1 MLDNI
6 FGTYKPAL
14 HAPVSRIY
22 YHFMKGID
30 ETVREQLE
38 VLREQSA
45 GVHFFEDDVDAI
57 AKFVSDKFEAVTN
70 SEADFLDY
78 CCLTH
83 FDIYKDELREFT
95 LEELLSLNKLID
107 EFYYRIHCGHS

>member
-14 HAPVSRIY
+14 HAPVSRIHY
-22 YHFMKGID
+22 DFMKGID

-45 GVHFFEDDVDAI
+45 GMRFFKDDVAPIIHFVRDNFESVTHSDA
-57 AKFVSDKFEAVTN
+57 N
-70 SEADFLDY
+70 FLDY

-83 FDIYKDELREFT
+83 FEIYKDELHEFT
-95 LEELLSLNKLID
+95 LEELLSFNMMID
-107 EFYYRIHCGHS
+107 NIHYRIFYDLP